1 MERLQQYTKKNDT
14 IHINDIY
21 MMSSTKI
28 IVKDIFTLKENT
40 FVSYDNGITLIT
52 ELIDKFIV
60 KDKVYLENII
70 TKTEDCG
77 CGCNNG

>member
-1 MERLQQYTKKNDT
+1 MERLNTYSKENET

-21 MMSSTKI
+21 MMNSTKI

-52 ELIDKFIV
+52 ELIDKFIS
-60 KDKVYLENII
+60 KDKEYLENII
-70 TKTEDCG
+70 TNTEGCS
-77 CGCNNG
+77 CGCNR